1 MSTSVWSVP
10 GMRTLASMTLLGFAG
25 YAVLLPLAP
34 LWALHGGAGKA
45 GAGLVNFVL
54 LAATVATQMTVP
66 WLLRRFGWGS
76 VLAGGLAL
84 MGLGSLAHLIG
95 DALPVVLVLS
105 AVRGAGFGILTV
117 TGSAAAGLLVD
128 PQRRGAAIGAY
139 GLAVA
144 LPSVVLLP
152 LGPLVVERM
161 GFTPMF
167 LVAALPL
174 VGIPL
179 CWRLA
184 GHLRAEDNEQT
195 STSLPSRV
203 LLAPAAILLAVTIA
217 GGALLTFAP
226 QLIANQATVTAG
238 LFLSGLLAA
247 LSRWLVGGP
256 ADRHGPGRFLAPLVL
271 LTVVSMAALGL
282 AVRDPDQPWTVLFLI
297 ACTLLGV
304 SYGGLQNLTLVQS
317 FLLVPRS
324 QTHQASAM
332 WNIGFDAGTALGSV
346 LVGFLAAGFGFPV
359 ALLIAGLLSLPT
371 LPLALRFR
379 RSTAG
384 RTSG

>member
-1 MSTSVWSVP
+1 MSTSVWSAP
-10 GMRTLASMTLLGFAG
+10 GMRTLAMLTVLGFAG

-66 WLLRRFGWGS
+66 WLLRRFGWGP

-84 MGLGSLAHLIG
+84 MGLGGLAHVLS
-95 DALPVVLVLS
+95 DALPMVLLLS
-105 AVRGAGFGILTV
+105 AVRGSGFGILTV

-128 PQRRGAAIGAY
+128 PRRRGAAIGAY

-144 LPSVVLLP
+144 LPSVLLLP
-152 LGPLVVERM
+152 LGPLVVARW
-161 GFTPMF
+161 GFAPMF
-167 LVAALPL
+167 VMAALPL

-179 CWRLA
+179 CWQLA
-184 GHLRAEDNEQT
+184 GHLRDEDDEQT
-195 STSLPSRV
+195 STGLPSRV
-203 LLAPAAILLAVTIA
+203 LLAPAAILLAVTVA

-226 QLIANQATVTAG
+226 QLIANQMTVTAG
-238 LFLSGLLAA
+238 LLLSGLLAA
-247 LSRWLVGGP
+247 LSRWLIGGI
-256 ADRHGPGRFLAPLVL
+256 ADRHGPGRLMAPLVL
-271 LTVVSMAALGL
+271 LTAASMAALAF
-282 AVRDPDQPWTVLFLI
+282 AVRDPDQPATALFLI
-297 ACTLLGV
+297 ACTLVGI

-317 FLLVPRS
+317 LLLVPRS
-324 QTHQASAM
+324 QTHQASAV

-346 LVGFLAAGFGFPV
+346 LVGFLAAGFGFPT

-371 LPLALRFR
+371 LPLALRTR
-379 RSTAG
+379 QRA
-384 RTSG
+384 SG